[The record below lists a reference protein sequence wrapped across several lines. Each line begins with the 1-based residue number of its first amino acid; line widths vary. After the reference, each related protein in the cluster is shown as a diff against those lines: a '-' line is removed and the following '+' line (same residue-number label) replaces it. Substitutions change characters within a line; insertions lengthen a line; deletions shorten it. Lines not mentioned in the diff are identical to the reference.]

1 MHICTQPGNP
11 DTTHPHTDIHT
22 FFKEAQVGGEPG
34 IFLDFRLFS
43 LNCSALDHSTT
54 SRISSFFPSLSTT
67 LSRPVYNEGLF
78 SVQQLFSKIVEAPKR
93 IYLQSGLNGLKI
105 LRPIPRFR
113 RLKPTPIGL
122 AKNPVSTG
130 IVEASGVVV
139 VSKQNSGH

>member
-1 MHICTQPGNP
+1 MRT
-11 DTTHPHTDIHT
+11 
-22 FFKEAQVGGEPG
+22 
-34 IFLDFRLFS
+34 
-43 LNCSALDHSTT
+43 LDHSTT
-54 SRISSFFPSLSTT
+54 APPTSHISSFFPSLSTT
-67 LSRPVYNEGLF
+67 LSRPVYNDGLLF
-78 SVQQLFSKIVEAPKR
+78 SVQQLFRKIVGAPKR

-139 VSKQNSGH
+139 VSKQNAGH